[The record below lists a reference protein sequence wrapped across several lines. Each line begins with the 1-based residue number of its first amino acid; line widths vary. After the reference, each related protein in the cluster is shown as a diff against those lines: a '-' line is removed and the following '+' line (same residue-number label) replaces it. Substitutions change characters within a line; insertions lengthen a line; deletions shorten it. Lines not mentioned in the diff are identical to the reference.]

1 MFLGREQE
9 VAEVIGLQALAWLAA
24 SDDLF
29 PAFLAASGAGPET
42 VTARAAD
49 PAFLIAVLDFLM
61 TEDAWLIAFCDSIAL
76 PYEAVDRA
84 RQMLPGGARV
94 HWT

>member
-1 MFLGREQE
+1 MGREQE
-9 VAEVIGLQALAWLAA
+9 LAEVVALQALGWLAGN
-24 SDDLF
+24 DDLF
-29 PAFLAASGAGPET
+29 PAFLLASGAAPET
-42 VTARAAD
+42 LASRAAD

-61 TEDAWLIAFCDSIAL
+61 TEDAWLIAFCDQAAL